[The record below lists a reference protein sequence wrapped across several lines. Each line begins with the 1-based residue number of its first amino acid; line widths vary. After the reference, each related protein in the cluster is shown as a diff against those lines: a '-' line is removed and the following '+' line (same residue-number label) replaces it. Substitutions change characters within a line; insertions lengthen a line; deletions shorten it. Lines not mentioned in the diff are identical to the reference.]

1 MLHEKSNSPSPYGSV
16 AIRAVDPTN
25 HPETIAELP
34 GANDKSQYII
44 LCIYIYRLYD
54 KTNTLQGTNI
64 SPLKV
69 AGKKIFLQ
77 V

>member
-1 MLHEKSNSPSPYGSV
+1 MKNQIAHHHM
-16 AIRAVDPTN
+16 DPWRFEPWTQQ
-25 HPETIAELP
+25 TIPKQSQNCQEQMIK
-34 GANDKSQYII
+34 ANTLFYV
-44 LCIYIYRLYD
+44 YIYRLYD